1 MNKEETIIKYFSG
14 NYAYDLFLMGM
25 IFGNPIY
32 SEYIS
37 NKEYLNGAIVG
48 NISSI
53 FLAIKEK
60 MVDKNNNIL
69 LPISLMEKN
78 VNIIANKTDCGY
90 EINGYTFKDSYT
102 LVTTI
107 RNKLGHGEY
116 LIDFAH
122 NRIILKVDGNDI
134 VIQIPKLTN
143 FVISSFSS
151 TLQNYNTSSFTRC
164 FVYSKSIIGKDKE
177 RYSLNEYKN
186 MIASYY
192 KYNIT
197 IKRKDGSPIEGFIF
211 DRFNETVSSF
221 SNSLNLSELIDFEK
235 KVKND
240 YEVTWNKVSTKNEDT
255 KMLESFLYNSTTLN
269 TPYER
274 AIEIVGY
281 EVDKLFNKDKFDNFS
296 MIASGVHNLLLLN
309 SIKELG
315 TSNYEKVHDDIIKK
329 YGKLYIT
336 TDDLAQSLI
345 SSFNALFAYSYDDV
359 LHNKNEYQS
368 LDLDGF
374 DYSLIDTSSF
384 NVEVEKTDDGYI
396 TDLGVKE
403 NAIKNNINK
412 LNNALVS
419 CNNNL
424 AKVTSIGNQ
433 KGINAITSQINTIN
447 GNINGY
453 NIDLANIQNTL
464 NNVNNYVSTYASLLK
479 NEKIINGIRNSIAH
493 GNYKVILKET
503 LKDSLIEFTDFYEG
517 EVTFKAS
524 ISIDNFVEFL
534 QKSAIEI
541 EKYLSKE
548 EKLVLGN

>member
-151 TLQNYNTSSFTRC
+151 TLQNYNTTSFTRC
-164 FVYSKSIIGKDKE
+164 FVYTKSIIGKDKE

-221 SNSLNLSELIDFEK
+221 SKSLDLSELMDFER
-235 KVKND
+235 KVKED
-240 YEVTWNKVSTKNEDT
+240 YEVSWKKVSTKNEDT
-255 KMLESFLYNSTTLN
+255 KILASFLYNSTTLN

-274 AIEIVGY
+274 VIEIIGY

-315 TSNYEKVHDDIIKK
+315 TSNYEKVHDDIVKK
-329 YGKLYIT
+329 YGKLYIA

-345 SSFNALFAYSYDDV
+345 SSFNALFAYGYDDV

-368 LDLDGF
+368 LDLEGF

-424 AKVTSIGNQ
+424 AKVTSLG
-433 KGINAITSQINTIN
+433 KKDAINTITSQINTIN

-464 NNVNNYVSTYASLLK
+464 NNVNNYVSTYASLIK

-534 QKSAIEI
+534 HKSAIEI

>member
-122 NRIILKVDGNDI
+122 YRIILKVDGNDI

-164 FVYSKSIIGKDKE
+164 FVYTKSIIGKDKE

-255 KMLESFLYNSTTLN
+255 KMLASFLYNSTTPN

-274 AIEIVGY
+274 VIEIIGY

-329 YGKLYIT
+329 YGKLYIA

-345 SSFNALFAYSYDDV
+345 SSFNALFAYGYDDV

-419 CNNNL
+419 SNNNL

-464 NNVNNYVSTYASLLK
+464 NNVNNYVSTYASLIK

>member
-1 MNKEETIIKYFSG
+1 MNKEETVIKYFSG
-14 NYAYDLFLMGM
+14 TYAYDLFLMGM

-329 YGKLYIT
+329 YGKLYIA

-345 SSFNALFAYSYDDV
+345 SSFNALFAYGYDDV

-419 CNNNL
+419 SNNNL

-464 NNVNNYVSTYASLLK
+464 NNVNNYVSTYASLIK

>member
-164 FVYSKSIIGKDKE
+164 FVYTKSIIGKDKE

-255 KMLESFLYNSTTLN
+255 KMLASFLYNSTTPN

-274 AIEIVGY
+274 VIEIIGY

-329 YGKLYIT
+329 YGKLYIA

-345 SSFNALFAYSYDDV
+345 SSFNALFAYGYDDV

>member
-116 LIDFAH
+116 LIDFTH

-164 FVYSKSIIGKDKE
+164 FVYSESIIGKDKE

-221 SNSLNLSELIDFEK
+221 SKSLDLSELMDFER
-235 KVKND
+235 KVKED
-240 YEVTWNKVSTKNEDT
+240 YEVSWKRVSTKNEDT
-255 KMLESFLYNSTTLN
+255 KMLASFLYNSTTLN

-274 AIEIVGY
+274 VIEIIGY

-315 TSNYEKVHDDIIKK
+315 TSNYEKVHDDIVKK

-424 AKVTSIGNQ
+424 AKVTSLG
-433 KGINAITSQINTIN
+433 KKDAINKITSQINTIN
-447 GNINGY
+447 GNLNGY

-464 NNVNNYVSTYASLLK
+464 NNVNNYVSTYASLIK

>member
-164 FVYSKSIIGKDKE
+164 FVYSESIIGKDKE

-221 SNSLNLSELIDFEK
+221 SKSLDLSELMDFER
-235 KVKND
+235 KVKED
-240 YEVTWNKVSTKNEDT
+240 YEVSWKKVSTKNEDT
-255 KMLESFLYNSTTLN
+255 KILASFLYNSTTLN

-274 AIEIVGY
+274 VIEIVGY

-315 TSNYEKVHDDIIKK
+315 TSNYEKVHDDIVKK
-329 YGKLYIT
+329 YGKLYIA

-374 DYSLIDTSSF
+374 DYSLICASSF

-412 LNNALVS
+412 LNSALVS

-424 AKVTSIGNQ
+424 AKVTSLG
-433 KGINAITSQINTIN
+433 KKDAINIITSQINTIN

-464 NNVNNYVSTYASLLK
+464 NNVNNYVSTYASLIK

>member
-164 FVYSKSIIGKDKE
+164 FVYSESIIGKDKE

-221 SNSLNLSELIDFEK
+221 SKSLDLSELMDFER
-235 KVKND
+235 KVKED
-240 YEVTWNKVSTKNEDT
+240 YEVSWKKVSTKNEDT
-255 KMLESFLYNSTTLN
+255 KVLASFLYNSTTLN

-274 AIEIVGY
+274 VIEIVGY

-329 YGKLYIT
+329 YGKLYIA

-464 NNVNNYVSTYASLLK
+464 NNVNNYVSTYASLIK

>member
-14 NYAYDLFLMGM
+14 TYAYDLFLMGM

-221 SNSLNLSELIDFEK
+221 SKSLDLNELMDFER
-235 KVKND
+235 KVKED
-240 YEVTWNKVSTKNEDT
+240 YEVSWKKVSTKNEDT
-255 KMLESFLYNSTTLN
+255 KILASFLYNSTTLN

-274 AIEIVGY
+274 VIEIIGY

-315 TSNYEKVHDDIIKK
+315 TSNYEKVHDDIVKK
-329 YGKLYIT
+329 YGKLYIA

-345 SSFNALFAYSYDDV
+345 SSFNALFAYGYDDV

-368 LDLDGF
+368 LDLEGF

-424 AKVTSIGNQ
+424 AKVTSLG
-433 KGINAITSQINTIN
+433 KKDAINTITSQINTIN

-464 NNVNNYVSTYASLLK
+464 NNVNNYVSTYASLIK

>member
-14 NYAYDLFLMGM
+14 TYAYDLFLMGM

-78 VNIIANKTDCGY
+78 VNIIANKTIGGY

-221 SNSLNLSELIDFEK
+221 SKSLDLSELMDFER
-235 KVKND
+235 KVKED
-240 YEVTWNKVSTKNEDT
+240 YEVSWKKVSTKNEDT
-255 KMLESFLYNSTTLN
+255 KILASFLYNSTTLN

-274 AIEIVGY
+274 VIEIIGY

-329 YGKLYIT
+329 YGKLYIA

-345 SSFNALFAYSYDDV
+345 SSFNALFAYGYDDV

-419 CNNNL
+419 SNNNL

-464 NNVNNYVSTYASLLK
+464 NNVNNYVSTYASLIK